1 MYYMECMKKLMPLGW
16 LNTVIEFCLLF
27 PLNNQHEKLNV
38 LTAGT
43 NMWCLLIE
51 HNNFV
56 IHIFY
61 RYILMLIFIILRTTH
76 GVEASLSQK
85 KWQIHILEWHQM
97 EDTFMQSLDNMVRN
111 VEGLQLNALSWTQR
125 QNNGRTCQHYLPLG
139 NLVI

>member
-1 MYYMECMKKLMPLGW
+1 
-16 LNTVIEFCLLF
+16 
-27 PLNNQHEKLNV
+27 
-38 LTAGT
+38 
-43 NMWCLLIE
+43 
-51 HNNFV
+51 
-56 IHIFY
+56 
-61 RYILMLIFIILRTTH
+61 MLIFIILRTTH

-111 VEGLQLNALSWTQR
+111 VEDLQLDALSWTQR